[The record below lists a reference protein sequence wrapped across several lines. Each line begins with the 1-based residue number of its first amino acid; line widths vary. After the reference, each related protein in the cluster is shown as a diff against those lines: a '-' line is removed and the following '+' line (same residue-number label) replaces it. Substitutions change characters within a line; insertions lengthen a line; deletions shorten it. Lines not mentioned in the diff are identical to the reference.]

1 MAKKEQKEKSIEE
14 TLWESANKL
23 RGSVEPSEYKHVVLS
38 LIFLKY
44 AFDRFVERRDELI
57 AEGKEAFVN
66 QPVFYNAKN
75 VFYLSEASRWDYL
88 MENAKQNDIAIKIDA
103 ALAQV
108 EKDNLALKGALPSNY
123 YSGLGLDRT
132 KLASLLDVIGK
143 IDTQKDREHDL
154 IGRVYE
160 YFLGKFAIAEGK
172 GKGEYYTPKT
182 IVNLIAEMIQPYRG
196 KIYDP
201 CCGSGGMFVQSMK
214 FIEAHHGNK
223 KDISVYGQEYTN
235 TTYKLAKMNLAI
247 RGIACNLGEKAADT
261 FHDDQH
267 KDLKADFIMA
277 NPPFNQ
283 KAWRAENE
291 LTNDPRWHGY
301 DVPPTSNAN
310 YGWILN
316 IVSKLST
323 NGMAG
328 FLLANGALSGD
339 GTELNIRRQLLKNH
353 LVEAIVIL
361 PRNMFYSTDISVTL
375 WILAGNRKART
386 VEQNGELVK
395 YRNREN
401 EVLFIDLRQWGEPFE
416 KKYIQFTLEQISQIA
431 ENFHNWQREG
441 YEQTYRNV
449 PEYCYSAT
457 LEEIE
462 GKGWSLVPSKYIEF
476 KSRDEGID
484 FDSKMK
490 ELQAEMKE
498 LLKQKYD
505 GYHFSEKMTD
515 IYNPFSLLNSFAQ
528 QRLDD
533 YWFRSGTPSYLLR
546 LLNHSEENLDE
557 LTNRYYEPQEFV
569 DYKATV
575 EKPLPMIYQ
584 SGYLTIKDYKPR
596 RGTFLLDFPNNEVK
610 AGFVSLVASEYL
622 KPQKQSVNSWLQDI
636 LDALEDGKPDTLR
649 QLFTSFLA
657 DIPYTMR
664 RKNDERERERYFHY
678 TFYLIFRLVSVYT
691 VYTEKE
697 QSEGRVDCIVEVPDY
712 VYIFEFKLD
721 GTAEEALRQ
730 IEEKGYARPYEGD
743 KRTLYK
749 IGVSFSSQT
758 GTVEQWEWI

>member
-1 MAKKEQKEKSIEE
+1 MAKKQQKEKSIEE

-44 AFDRFVERRDELI
+44 AYDRFVDRRNELI
-57 AEGKEAFVN
+57 ADHKEAFVD

-75 VFYLSEASRWDYL
+75 VFYLNEISRWDYL

-108 EKDNLALKGALPSNY
+108 EKDNPSLKGALPSNY

-132 KLASLLDVIGK
+132 KLASLLDVIGT
-143 IDTQKDREHDL
+143 IDTQKDKEHDL

-247 RGIACNLGEKAADT
+247 RGIACNLGERAADT
-261 FHDDQH
+261 FHDDRH

-283 KAWRAENE
+283 KSWRAENE
-291 LTNDPRWHGY
+291 LTNDPRWQGY

-316 IVSKLST
+316 IVSKLSA

-401 EVLFIDLRQWGEPFE
+401 EVLFIDLRQLGEPFE
-416 KKYIQFTLEQISQIA
+416 KKYIQFSSEQIARIVN
-431 ENFHNWQREG
+431 NFHNWQREG
-441 YEQTYRNV
+441 YEQTYQNV

-462 GKGWSLVPSKYIEF
+462 AKGWSLVPSKYIEF
-476 KSRDEGID
+476 KNRDEGID
-484 FDSKMK
+484 FDTQMKRLQGEIRELLQQEEESKRELSNLFK
-490 ELQAEMKE
+490 EL
-498 LLKQKYD
+498 
-505 GYHFSEKMTD
+505 GY
-515 IYNPFSLLNSFAQ
+515 
-528 QRLDD
+528 
-533 YWFRSGTPSYLLR
+533 G
-546 LLNHSEENLDE
+546 
-557 LTNRYYEPQEFV
+557 
-569 DYKATV
+569 
-575 EKPLPMIYQ
+575 
-584 SGYLTIKDYKPR
+584 
-596 RGTFLLDFPNNEVK
+596 
-610 AGFVSLVASEYL
+610 
-622 KPQKQSVNSWLQDI
+622 
-636 LDALEDGKPDTLR
+636 LE
-649 QLFTSFLA
+649 
-657 DIPYTMR
+657 
-664 RKNDERERERYFHY
+664 
-678 TFYLIFRLVSVYT
+678 
-691 VYTEKE
+691 
-697 QSEGRVDCIVEVPDY
+697 
-712 VYIFEFKLD
+712 
-721 GTAEEALRQ
+721 
-730 IEEKGYARPYEGD
+730 
-743 KRTLYK
+743 
-749 IGVSFSSQT
+749 
-758 GTVEQWEWI
+758 